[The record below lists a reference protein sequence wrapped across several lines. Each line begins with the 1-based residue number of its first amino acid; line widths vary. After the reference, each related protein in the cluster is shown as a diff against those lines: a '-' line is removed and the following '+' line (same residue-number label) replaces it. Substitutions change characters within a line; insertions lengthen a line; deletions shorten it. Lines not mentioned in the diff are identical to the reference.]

1 MTSLTADDSAVA
13 SSITPVSQALLKTD
27 VLGRLRIT
35 REHRQ
40 RLIEEFDR
48 SGTSAARFA
57 QLAGLKYSTFAAWVR
72 RHRRRN
78 LPVGRGHKPLRLV
91 EAVAVR
97 SKQDSGAAVR
107 LQLPGGAQLELS
119 SVQQA
124 TVVAA
129 LIQALA
135 GRC

>member
-1 MTSLTADDSAVA
+1 MASLIADDSSVA
-13 SSITPVSQALLKTD
+13 SSIAPVSAALLKTD
-27 VLGRLRIT
+27 VLGRLRVT

-40 RLIEEFDR
+40 RLIEEFER
-48 SGTSAARFA
+48 GGTSAARFA

-78 LPVGRGHKPLRLV
+78 LPAQRLRKPVRLV

-97 SKQDSGAAVR
+97 SQRDSGPAVK

-119 SVQQA
+119 SARQA
-124 TVVAA
+124 PVVAA